1 MSTTPLPS
9 PAYRRSRWRYALYGV
24 AVVVTFIV
32 LIIGGLAWYAS
43 TPNFQSRVRKI
54 VIAELE
60 KATGGRVELQG
71 FAEDYRAGVKAKI
84 AVLRKGRRR

>member
-1 MSTTPLPS
+1 M
-9 PAYRRSRWRYALYGV
+9 
-24 AVVVTFIV
+24 
-32 LIIGGLAWYAS
+32 AS

-71 FAEDYRAGVKAKI
+71 FRWRLAHLEFEEI
-84 AVLRKGRRR
+84 T

>member
-1 MSTTPLPS
+1 MRTRANEHNPLPS
-9 PAYRRSRWRYALYGV
+9 PAISPLALAYVLYGV

-54 VIAELE
+54 VIADRE
-60 KATGGRVELQG
+60 GDRGRVELQG
-71 FAEDYRAGVKAKI
+71 FAGD
-84 AVLRKGRRR
+84 